1 MLQNREIKFSDIMIA
16 SLWALIAW
24 MVWSIII
31 IIITFL
37 FSNIIDIKASFWTS
51 VWIWKTQTMFPMV
64 LSLLTFVWTSI
75 SMFLTYFLLNLI
87 SPDRYKKNLIIF
99 WQISFFSLLVYIFFT
114 PVYIYLW
121 LKSYQ
126 NIMYIFL
133 VHTLILTFWVSII
146 LEIMNNYKRILIWLY
161 WSFIWLFFSSIF
173 VVLIFF
179 SLSSWY
185 AKLISLVILLPVIN
199 FSTTFFKQLFEF
211 IYLKYNNW
219 TNLDPIW
226 DIFYRLEMEEKEIA
240 KEREEKNLI

>member
-1 MLQNREIKFSDIMIA
+1 MWITREIKFLDILIA

-37 FSNIIDIKASFWTS
+37 FWNVIDIKTSFWTS
-51 VWIWKTQTMFPMV
+51 VWIWKTQTMFPMI

-133 VHTLILTFWVSII
+133 FHTLILTFWVSII
-146 LEIMNNYKRILIWLY
+146 LEIMNNYKRILIWIY

-173 VVLIFF
+173 VILIFS
-179 SLSSWY
+179 SLSNWY
-185 AKLISLVILLPVIN
+185 AKLISLVVLLPIIN